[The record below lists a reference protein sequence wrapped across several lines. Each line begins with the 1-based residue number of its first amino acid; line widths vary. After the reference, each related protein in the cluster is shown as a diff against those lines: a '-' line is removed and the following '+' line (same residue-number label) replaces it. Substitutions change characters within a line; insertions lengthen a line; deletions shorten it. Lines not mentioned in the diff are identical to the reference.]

1 MHEPWWT
8 PTARRADIVL
18 PATTTLERND
28 VGGSSRD
35 RYILAM
41 RQALAPVGHSRNDFD
56 IYRELAAMAGFEQV
70 YTEGRDEMAWIR
82 HIYEQMR
89 PAWEAQQLTLPD
101 FDAFWERGHVALPE
115 PPRDFV
121 LFEQFRADPQ
131 AHPLKTASGKLEL
144 HSEALAGFGYADCPP
159 HPAWLPP
166 AEWLGAEAAREWPLH
181 LVTCQPAGRLHSQ
194 LDQSNAA
201 REAEIAGR
209 EPVRMHPAD
218 APRAASARGRGAPVQ
233 RTRRLPGRRRPGR
246 GRGARG
252 GGHGHGRLVRPA
264 RRGAGAPRQSERA
277 DPGRGHLAAGAGLQ
291 RAVGPGSGGKWAGGP
306 EPVRVF
312 EPPAL
317 ARLAG

>member
-1 MHEPWWT
+1 
-8 PTARRADIVL
+8 
-18 PATTTLERND
+18 
-28 VGGSSRD
+28 
-35 RYILAM
+35 
-41 RQALAPVGHSRNDFD
+41 
-56 IYRELAAMAGFEQV
+56 MAGFEQV

-115 PPRDFV
+115 PPRDASCCSSSSAPTP
-121 LFEQFRADPQ
+121 RRIRSRD
-131 AHPLKTASGKLEL
+131 ASGKLEL

-166 AEWLGAEAAREWPLH
+166 AEWLGAEAAARVAAPCDL
-181 LVTCQPAGRLHSQ
+181 PAGGP
-194 LDQSNAA
+194 AA
-201 REAEIAGR
+201 FAAG
-209 EPVRMHPAD
+209 PVER
-218 APRAASARGRGAPVQ
+218 RARGRDRRP
-233 RTRRLPGRRRPGR
+233 RTGPHASGRRGAR
-246 GRGARG
+246 GIGQGTWCACTTNAAPAWEAPTWTRRGARG

-277 DPGRGHLAAGAGLQ
+277 DRDEGTSRLAQGCSALSALVQ
-291 RAVGPGSGGKWAGGP
+291 AEKWAGGP

>member
-121 LFEQFRADPQ
+121 LFEQFRADPRRIRSRPPR
-131 AHPLKTASGKLEL
+131 ASWSCTARRWPASATPIARRIRPGCRRRNGWAPRPPASGP
-144 HSEALAGFGYADCPP
+144 CT
-159 HPAWLPP
+159 W
-166 AEWLGAEAAREWPLH
+166 
-181 LVTCQPAGRLHSQ
+181 
-194 LDQSNAA
+194 
-201 REAEIAGR
+201 
-209 EPVRMHPAD
+209 
-218 APRAASARGRGAPVQ
+218 
-233 RTRRLPGRRRPGR
+233 
-246 GRGARG
+246 
-252 GGHGHGRLVRPA
+252 
-264 RRGAGAPRQSERA
+264 
-277 DPGRGHLAAGAGLQ
+277 
-291 RAVGPGSGGKWAGGP
+291 
-306 EPVRVF
+306 
-312 EPPAL
+312 
-317 ARLAG
+317 